1 MLPPQY
7 DGMSGFKMFSW
18 TDVKGIFELFR
29 IPRKVWDDYYMRLL
43 HFHERFVHYRGEYDK
58 QHPMAR
64 ATSKAPATAEEAVEQ
79 AMLDGK

>member
-1 MLPPQY
+1 
-7 DGMSGFKMFSW
+7 
-18 TDVKGIFELFR
+18 
-29 IPRKVWDDYYMRLL
+29 MRLL